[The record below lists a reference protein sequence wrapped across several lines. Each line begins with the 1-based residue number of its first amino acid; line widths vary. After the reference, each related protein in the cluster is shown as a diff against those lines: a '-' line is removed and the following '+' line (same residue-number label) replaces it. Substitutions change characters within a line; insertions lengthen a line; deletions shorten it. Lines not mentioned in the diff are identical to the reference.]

1 MKMSA
6 FKAQG
11 PLGSELP
18 FNDFVA
24 KSGLKGAK
32 RNQIGSISKTLADK
46 QLKQKLKVTSNNFA
60 HGDT

>member
-46 QLKQKLKVTSNNFA
+46 
-60 HGDT
+60 